1 MTPDDAKQLLGAC
14 AAFDNRQPS
23 LIAARAWATS
33 LKDLPLDQDCFDA
46 VARYYGTPPKE
57 AGQRLW
63 IQPHDVRSHRDIL
76 RKERLENFV
85 YEGNPDETPA
95 QYLANLRRSMKAVA
109 SGQVPAPTEIPAL
122 EGSFHPNV
130 LQRLKNEFDFDGV
143 GRQVPGE
150 DDVVAEVRRSGPL
163 GIECPVPACAAPIGR
178 PCKSALR
185 SRASKVIHPAR
196 RRAAQGQPVAS
207 ETVEQIENR
216 RAASIAKLEQIIA
229 NQEAARE
236 EALGE

>member
-1 MTPDDAKQLLGAC
+1 MNPDEAAKLLGAC

-23 LIAARAWATS
+23 QIAMRAWATS
-33 LKDLPLDQDCFDA
+33 LKDVPLDEDCFEA

-63 IQPHDVRSHRDIL
+63 IQPHDVRSHRDII

-85 YEGNPDETPA
+85 YEGDPNETGE
-95 QYLANLRRSMKAVA
+95 QYLANYRRTMKAVA
-109 SGQVPAPTEIPAL
+109 SGRVAGPIDVPAL

-130 LQRLKNEFDFDGV
+130 LQRLQDEFGFDSLG
-143 GRQVPGE
+143 QPMPG
-150 DDVVAEVRRSGPL
+150 DDKEVAAVRRPGPL
-163 GIECPVPACAAPIGR
+163 SIECPVPACGAPIGR

-196 RRAAQGQPVAS
+196 RRAAAGEPVTR
-207 ETVEQIENR
+207 ETPEEIEQRR
-216 RAASIAKLEQIIA
+216 RAALASLERIIA

-236 EALGE
+236 EARGE